1 MQHNDLFMYYFPAVS
16 HCIHTHIGLLNKSGE
31 FKLEQ
36 SITLQRNWQR
46 SMKWATILK
55 ERLYPLLRDIKHY
68 FFSCNYGYPDSN
80 PPNYSFCL

>member
-36 SITLQRNWQR
+36 SISTQR
-46 SMKWATILK
+46 SRLATFDKMGYNFKSETIAPF
-55 ERLYPLLRDIKHY
+55 ERY
-68 FFSCNYGYPDSN
+68 
-80 PPNYSFCL
+80 